1 MSTRI
6 RENTKNCKILLG
18 NNGIR
23 YPLHSQ
29 PAPRSTAV
37 TRCSWLGVG
46 FSKSRLRRLRIRA
59 AELGRRRRGKISCA
73 VRVCEW
79 SSRRS
84 AEKRLDAQKRGPPL
98 HGLARR
104 TFKSRISIDS
114 ILMTPGFTLE
124 SENPTHRLPPRQV
137 TRKMRCIG
145 GISVQL
151 EERLPTPF
159 ASATAGPLLAGKLEG
174 VQKNGPR
181 SP

>member
-1 MSTRI
+1 MRI
-6 RENTKNCKILLG
+6 RKTAKSYLETTAFGTRCTASRRPALQRSRGAAGWASGFQNRDFVDSASALWSLG
-18 NNGIR
+18 GAGAGKF
-23 YPLHSQ
+23 
-29 PAPRSTAV
+29 PAPFA
-37 TRCSWLGVG
+37 
-46 FSKSRLRRLRIRA
+46 
-59 AELGRRRRGKISCA
+59 
-73 VRVCEW
+73 
-79 SSRRS
+79 S
-84 AEKRLDAQKRGPPL
+84 ANGAPVARQKRDRMPKNAG
-98 HGLARR
+98 HRCTGWQRR
-104 TFKSRISIDS
+104 TLKSRISIDS

-145 GISVQL
+145 GISVHL